1 MENAIEKDD
10 EKMEELLV
18 LQSMTD
24 EEPKYDSV
32 EEKYEDEIMM
42 DQVINMVNEKIFDP
56 LEMNDEREKEL
67 LESIFGSMRKMKIT
81 SQCK

>member
-67 LESIFGSMRKMKIT
+67 LENIFGSFDEEDEDNFPM
-81 SQCK
+81 

>member
-67 LESIFGSMRKMKIT
+67 LESIFGSFDEEDEDNFPM
-81 SQCK
+81 